1 MSDELSIEQI
11 LGSIRQVILGKK
23 NAHNVQK
30 EDDIYEL
37 TQLVEF
43 EDNLQNLASKTSTNT
58 QHQKDT
64 QQESMQTKQLGA
76 SKALE
81 DLMLELV
88 KPYINKWLDENLPNI
103 VKNLL
108 EQKIKK
114 LAESDEKNSKSF

>member
-23 NAHNVQK
+23 NARNIDK
-30 EDDIYEL
+30 EEDVYEL
-37 TQLVEF
+37 TQSVEL
-43 EDNLQNLASKTSTNT
+43 EDNLQNLASKTATNT
-58 QHQKDT
+58 QNQKDA
-64 QQESMQTKQLGA
+64 QQENTQTKQLGA
-76 SKALE
+76 SNALE

-114 LAESDEKNSKSF
+114 LAESDEKNNKSF